1 MAICAFNGEYYK
13 VYVYSVDK
21 NYSLMKKMITINRY
35 LN

>member
-1 MAICAFNGEYYK
+1 MAICAYDGEFYK

-21 NYSLMKKMITINRY
+21 TYPLMRKMIAINRY